1 MPDTNQRYT
10 LHVQQVGKNNSGHQ
24 ITVNINGTNYFKQE
38 SVKGKEAE
46 INTLLLNANNSLRV
60 RLQGK
65 EGSSFIVSIVQGG
78 EAGTLLRRQGRLGQP
93 GENQATR
100 VRRNDTNIFDPS
112 DPDSLGGLMPY
123 EGQLDEEGVPP
134 GVTGVAVDGTS
145 PLQFEAGT
153 LILRLRNPEII
164 LPILQTKYGATV
176 INRVE
181 IPGYP
186 DFVYYYLQ
194 FDLSKSPID
203 QAASLIQAYRQKI
216 PADFKDFVFAS
227 PSGFQTFVLLMDLLV
242 NYEEYIAT
250 WELNGFSK
258 APLEPLEPVKVNDWE
273 TQDKDP
279 AQVNNRGWWLRD
291 TFVREAWNLSLGTG
305 VNVAYIDRGFKG
317 IFTGNT
323 PNPEFGERLKLN
335 LATYGLQNILT
346 ARYSSILNLDP
357 QNPLECVE
365 RIPGDQSSFRRYCD
379 YNHGINTAMA
389 GFAQRDNN
397 TNPPNP
403 LYKSNAGVAP
413 NVNLIPYN
421 TDQLTFTYALS
432 LLNIAI
438 TSQSNSIDVIGYNMQ
453 NEAPIGW
460 TPVDIDITPTNPD
473 GNEFSFTFLRTAFA
487 VITGEKKIP
496 VIVAAGNEGSR
507 CPSKS
512 YNPISKKCE
521 KEFIPASY
529 QDYPSPLNPGDPSK
543 KINLIMVGGA
553 QRDHSKPVPVHPTGD
568 HKPNST
574 GAIVSWG
581 VPGSFTDKGSNIGP
595 GYIWAPGADIETLHS
610 AGVGKKEPPQ
620 IVNEN
625 GTSYSCPILTGVVA
639 LMKSR
644 NPNLTIQEIKDIL
657 ASSPTKI
664 DIVHEAPVISKQPFV
679 DAQDAV
685 EQAIAKRPAGS
696 NNPADYKAK
705 DFFAFV
711 QADPTAPNGKVLR
724 FNKYVQ
730 PNTGIKDKERRALR
744 SVADNTWNGP
754 LAPGKLTHIKG
765 WADITAGEDIL
776 SDNLEILEAQEICAV
791 PASGSC
797 SSSLATFDPILT
809 SGQVTEDSASA
820 SYHITLKGEN
830 LIADLR
836 NGVAKPLTLAFS
848 GTSTSGTP
856 VNKDMAFASADI
868 LSINN
873 DGREVKVRLL
883 KNRLSDSIEAP
894 PSEKLPKGNYKIA
907 FKNTITNKTS
917 NLVGNGSSDFGIKSE
932 SSGFTFDNIS
942 TTPPPSPP
950 PAVGVWITRD
960 GQRKAVNPSQLLGIG
975 ITGLDLSGIEIVVD
989 GQVMPIQQVASNY
1002 VSFGLTPNLAPGVKD
1017 MLLKLA
1023 GNTVTLP
1030 EAIEV
1035 LAMPPLQETQTLPTV
1050 GALQPAPFQIN
1061 GENFLAIPNYF
1072 NGQSY
1077 HLNSHI
1083 YKWNGTQFSLVQT
1096 IPTFGAYDLHPFSVG
1111 DQHFLAIANFDQN
1124 VYAANS
1130 EIYKWN

>member
-1 MPDTNQRYT
+1 MTKFKHQRLFQAFLAFGMVSASACSSMSLLNSGSSSQLETFGSAYEQKQATLLKQFQNKHPYTGPVKLAIHTNLLNPQKPGKHLDLTAKLNSQNFQIQSLPQGPLIFQETFTKGKGGYEVIRGFRVPDTNQRYT
-10 LHVQQVGKNNSGHQ
+10 LHVEQVGKNNSGHQ

-38 SVKGKEAE
+38 SVKDKEAE

-60 RLQGK
+60 SLQGK

-78 EAGTLLRRQGRLGQP
+78 EAGTLLRHQGRLGQP

-112 DPDSLGGLMPY
+112 DPNSLGGLMPY

-164 LPILQTKYGATV
+164 LPILQAKYGATV

-194 FDLSKSPID
+194 FDLSKSPIE

-291 TFVREAWNLSLGTG
+291 TFVLEAWNLSLGTG
-305 VNVAYIDRGFKG
+305 INAAYIDVGYKN
-317 IFTGNT
+317 ILNGNT
-323 PNPEFGERLKLN
+323 PHPEFGTRLKVN
-335 LATYGLQNILT
+335 PIEYPLQNMVLERRKT
-346 ARYSSILNLDP
+346 EVKRSGSNF
-357 QNPLECVE
+357 LECE
-365 RIPGDQSSFRRYCD
+365 AIIAKSAADRFCD
-379 YNHGINTAMA
+379 NNHGINTVMT
-389 GFAQRDNN
+389 GFAQRNN
-397 TNPPNP
+397 NLTPNI
-403 LYKSNAGVAP
+403 NNVGVAP
-413 NVNLIPYN
+413 NANLIPYN
-421 TDQLTFTYALS
+421 TDQYMYTYALS
-432 LLNIAI
+432 LLLLGT
-438 TSQSNSIDVIGYNMQ
+438 TSTPVDVIGFNMQ
-453 NEAPIGW
+453 NQAPIGW
-460 TPVDIDITPTNPD
+460 TPTNTVPKD
-473 GNEFSFTFLRTAFA
+473 PGDDPYSFTLLRASFALVTA
-487 VITGEKKIP
+487 EKKIP
-496 VIVAAGNEGSR
+496 VIVAAGNDGSY
-507 CPSKS
+507 CPSRS
-512 YNPISKKCE
+512 YDPISKRCT
-521 KEFIPASY
+521 KEPIPSSY
-529 QDYPSPLNPGDPSK
+529 EGFPSPFSPGDPNK
-543 KINLIMVGGA
+543 KISMIIAGGA

-581 VPGSFTDKGSNIGP
+581 VPGSTLYKGSNIGP
-595 GYIWAPGADIETLHS
+595 GYIWAPGADIEFLEQS
-610 AGVGKKEPPQ
+610 PPKSLDPQ
-620 IVNEN
+620 RIAKSN

-664 DIVHEAPVISKQPFV
+664 DIVHEAPVITNQPFV

-685 EQAIAKRPAGS
+685 EKAIAKRPSGS
-696 NNPADYKAK
+696 NNPANYKPKDYFGLIVNDSLSAS
-705 DFFAFV
+705 
-711 QADPTAPNGKVLR
+711 GKIVRL
-724 FNKYVQ
+724 NKYVESNASPQ
-730 PNTGIKDKERRALR
+730 ERVKDALR
-744 SVADNTWNGP
+744 SIADVHWNGT
-754 LAPGKLTHIKG
+754 LAAGKLVKITG
-765 WADITAGEDIL
+765 WSGLTTGHLTNINK
-776 SDNLEILEAQEICAV
+776 NLEILEAQEICAV
-791 PASGSC
+791 PASGIC
-797 SSSLATFDPILT
+797 SSSPATTAFDPNL
-809 SGQVTEDSASA
+809 SNGQVTEDSSSA

-836 NGVAKPLTLAFS
+836 NGVAKPVTLAFS

-856 VNKDMAFASADI
+856 VNKEMAFASADI

-873 DGREVKVRLL
+873 DGKEVKVRLL
-883 KNRLSDSIEAP
+883 KNRLSDGIEAP

-917 NLVGNGSSDFGIKSE
+917 NLVGNGSVDFKLTSA
-932 SSGFTFDNIS
+932 NN
-942 TTPPPSPP
+942 
-950 PAVGVWITRD
+950 
-960 GQRKAVNPSQLLGIG
+960 KA
-975 ITGLDLSGIEIVVD
+975 
-989 GQVMPIQQVASNY
+989 
-1002 VSFGLTPNLAPGVKD
+1002 LA
-1017 MLLKLA
+1017 
-1023 GNTVTLP
+1023 
-1030 EAIEV
+1030 
-1035 LAMPPLQETQTLPTV
+1035 
-1050 GALQPAPFQIN
+1050 
-1061 GENFLAIPNYF
+1061 
-1072 NGQSY
+1072 
-1077 HLNSHI
+1077 
-1083 YKWNGTQFSLVQT
+1083 
-1096 IPTFGAYDLHPFSVG
+1096 
-1111 DQHFLAIANFDQN
+1111 
-1124 VYAANS
+1124 
-1130 EIYKWN
+1130 